1 MLLINSNRYKDISG
15 RSRTRKQSCEQQWHY
30 ENPENEVFSRWL
42 AIDSVA
48 FFFPILLINSLG
60 GIMAVSK
67 PTQIL
72 YWTAQ
77 VVGVCSMAYW
87 IHPIVGSFRHSLDK
101 VVAKTSFFMFAISAA
116 TYYCE
121 GMGQLLPIGFLSGL
135 VSIFFFAV
143 GCALHNAHKRSWV
156 IAHSIW
162 HILVGCNMC
171 LVVFVI
177 EWEQHQ
183 EALQAYPIFNVLE
196 SFNEKA
202 LLWFSI

>member
-1 MLLINSNRYKDISG
+1 MNSNSDTVNSSR
-15 RSRTRKQSCEQQWHY
+15 RRTRKQSYKKQWLY
-30 ENPENEVFSRWL
+30 ENPEDEVFSRWL

-67 PTQIL
+67 PSQVL

-87 IHPIVGSFRHSLDK
+87 IHPTVGSFRHSLDK
-101 VVAKTSFFMFAISAA
+101 VVAKTSFFMYAVSAA
-116 TYYCE
+116 IYHCE
-121 GMGQLLPIGFLSGL
+121 GTGQLLPIGFLSG
-135 VSIFFFAV
+135 VISIFFFLV
-143 GCALHNAHKRSWV
+143 GGALHNAHKRSWV
-156 IAHSIW
+156 IAHSFW

-183 EALQAYPIFNVLE
+183 EALQAYPIFTVLKA
-196 SFNEKA
+196 FNEKA